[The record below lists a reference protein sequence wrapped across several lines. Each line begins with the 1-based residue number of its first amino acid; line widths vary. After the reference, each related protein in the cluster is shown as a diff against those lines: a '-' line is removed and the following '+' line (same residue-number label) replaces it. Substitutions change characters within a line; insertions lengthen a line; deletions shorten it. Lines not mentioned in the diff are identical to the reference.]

1 MCWICLDGSKPD
13 VQLVQPCNCPRFA
26 HKHCLA
32 RWQLQSAGTRC
43 VAGHDDHQPARS
55 QVQPSTHLV
64 HRRETRCEFCDCAL
78 PDWKRTLTPP
88 CGATAPAVMNV
99 NFDGRTYSFEVKP
112 GPDGYKAFTEAIR
125 RAFSLPQDS
134 ELNITFTCDEPT
146 TAPVMPGACMIS
158 PRYVITFQPG
168 GTVVPPAASPGAQQ
182 LLSWWLSL
190 PPTVPHTVPN
200 TLQRHRLT
208 ADAPGCRRV

>member
-1 MCWICLDGSKPD
+1 MLDLPRRIKARCAARPA
-13 VQLVQPCNCPRFA
+13 VQVPQVCAQALPRAVAAPISWHSVRGVQHTQHEQTPY
-26 HKHCLA
+26 
-32 RWQLQSAGTRC
+32 
-43 VAGHDDHQPARS
+43 
-55 QVQPSTHLV
+55 TH
-64 HRRETRCEFCDCAL
+64 HGRRETYCEFCDCAL

-146 TAPVMPGACMIS
+146 TAPANPGAPVVAKRVYVYVLS
-158 PRYVITFQPG
+158 PVITLYSLVQ
-168 GTVVPPAASPGAQQ
+168 AR
-182 LLSWWLSL
+182 WHSL
-190 PPTVPHTVPN
+190 PPALV
-200 TLQRHRLT
+200 RHIVLN
-208 ADAPGCRRV
+208 AVL